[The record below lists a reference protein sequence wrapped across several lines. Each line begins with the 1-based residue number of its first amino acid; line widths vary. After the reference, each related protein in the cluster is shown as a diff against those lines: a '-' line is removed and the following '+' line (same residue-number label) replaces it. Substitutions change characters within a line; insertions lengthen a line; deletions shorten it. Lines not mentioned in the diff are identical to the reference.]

1 MDIVFVGAGRLAT
14 NMARALQERGHRI
27 VAVYSRTP
35 ESAQALSSIVG
46 GKATHQLG
54 ALPLL
59 ADAYLVAVKDVV
71 LSALLPELAKGRV
84 GCPVF
89 HTAGSMP
96 LSVFEG
102 SGFQHYGVVYPMQT
116 FSKERQVDFSTIP
129 IFIEGSSDR
138 ASRVATELAT
148 SLSGKTYPL
157 SSEKRRYLH
166 LAAVFACNFANH
178 CMALSADVLAHIGI
192 PFDVM
197 MPLVDQTV
205 RKLHSIPPAE
215 AQTGPAVRY
224 DENVIRRQHDLL
236 ADNPEMQRIYDLL
249 TESIHK
255 KTMNND

>member
-46 GKATHQLG
+46 GKATHELG

-59 ADAYLVAVKDVV
+59 ADAYLVAVKDAV
-71 LSALLPELAKGRV
+71 LPALLPELAKGRV

-178 CMALSADVLAHIGI
+178 CYALSAEILERQGV
-192 PFDVM
+192 PFEVM
-197 MPLVDQTV
+197 LPLISET
-205 RKLHSIPPAE
+205 AE
-215 AQTGPAVRY
+215 KVATMAPRDAQTGPAVRF
-224 DENVIRRQHDLL
+224 DENVIHAQTALL
-236 ADNPEMQRIYDLL
+236 EEQPLAQQVYRLMSQ
-249 TESIHK
+249 SIHQLAEE
-255 KTMNND
+255 TR